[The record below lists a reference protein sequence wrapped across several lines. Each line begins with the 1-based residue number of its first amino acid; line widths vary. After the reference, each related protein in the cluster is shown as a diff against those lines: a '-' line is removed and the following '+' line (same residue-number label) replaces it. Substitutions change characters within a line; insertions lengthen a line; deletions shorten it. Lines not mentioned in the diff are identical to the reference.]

1 MLVYKYSV
9 PTELLFIMKCINSK
23 EQIFFFSPNFIVK
36 LDLWYNKAQ
45 NAIVWKQGNFAE
57 YNFFWQDEAKG
68 PCCVGKLFC

>member
-36 LDLWYNKAQ
+36 LDL
-45 NAIVWKQGNFAE
+45 
-57 YNFFWQDEAKG
+57 
-68 PCCVGKLFC
+68 